1 MSAAIS
7 RGFREGRAEVKGVS
21 LGEGDGD
28 DDDDDED
35 GSDRIWKDVR
45 DESGRMW

>member
-1 MSAAIS
+1 M
-7 RGFREGRAEVKGVS
+7 S

-28 DDDDDED
+28 GDDDED